1 MGGSPIAAPLRVNG
15 HVEETQ
21 EQKHKKADEL
31 VQLVS
36 GVLLIAFAVVAVA
49 VLLAIRVADVL
60 SHPY

>member
-1 MGGSPIAAPLRVNG
+1 M
-15 HVEETQ
+15 EETQ